1 MHLKYIFHERF
12 SELVSQS
19 NLTYEEIAKELGL
32 KSKGTISKYASGQIQ
47 NIGPM
52 MIDKIA
58 TLFNVSPIWL
68 LGYTDNK
75 HYKIKKN

>member
-1 MHLKYIFHERF
+1 MKYVFHQRF
-12 SELVSQS
+12 SELVNES
-19 NLTYEEIAKELGL
+19 NLTFEQIAHELGL

-47 NIGPM
+47 NIGPV

-58 TLFNVSPIWL
+58 NLFDVSPIWL
-68 LGYTDNK
+68 LGYTENR

>member
-1 MHLKYIFHERF
+1 MKYIFHERF
-12 SELVSQS
+12 SELVNQS
-19 NLTYEEIAKELGL
+19 NLTYEEIAKQLGL
-32 KSKGTISKYASGQIQ
+32 KSKGTISKYANGQIQ
-47 NIGPM
+47 NIGPV

-58 TLFNVSPIWL
+58 TLFDVSPIWL

>member
-1 MHLKYIFHERF
+1 MKYIFHERF
-12 SELVSQS
+12 SELINQS
-19 NLTYEEIAKELGL
+19 DFTYEEIAQKLGL
-32 KSKGTISKYASGQIQ
+32 KSKGTISKYANGQIQ
-47 NIGPM
+47 NIGPV

-58 TLFNVSPIWL
+58 TLFDVSPIWL

>member
-1 MHLKYIFHERF
+1 MKYVFHQRF
-12 SELVSQS
+12 SELVNES
-19 NLTYEEIAKELGL
+19 NLTFEQIAHELGL

-47 NIGPM
+47 NIGPV

-58 TLFNVSPIWL
+58 NLFDVSPIWL
-68 LGYTDNK
+68 LGYTDNR

>member
-1 MHLKYIFHERF
+1 MKYIFHERF
-12 SELVSQS
+12 SELITQS
-19 NLTYEEIAKELGL
+19 DLTYEEIAKKLGL

-47 NIGPM
+47 KIGPV

-58 TLFNVSPIWL
+58 TLFDVSPIWL

>member
-1 MHLKYIFHERF
+1 MKYIFHERF
-12 SELVSQS
+12 TELINQS
-19 NLTYEEIAKELGL
+19 DLTYEKIAEKLGL
-32 KSKGTISKYASGQIQ
+32 KSKSTVSKYASGQIQ
-47 NIGPM
+47 NIGPT

-68 LGYTDNK
+68 LGYTDDK

>member
-1 MHLKYIFHERF
+1 MKYIFHERF
-12 SELVSQS
+12 SELVNQS
-19 NLTYEEIAKELGL
+19 NLNYEEIAKELGL
-32 KSKGTISKYASGQIQ
+32 KSKSTISKYASGQIQ
-47 NIGPM
+47 NIGPL

>member
-1 MHLKYIFHERF
+1 MKYTFHERL
-12 SELVSQS
+12 SELINQS
-19 NLTYEEIAKELGL
+19 DLTYEEIAAKLGL

-47 NIGPM
+47 NIGPI

-58 TLFNVSPIWL
+58 TLFDVSPIWL

-75 HYKIKKN
+75 QYKIKKN

>member
-1 MHLKYIFHERF
+1 MKYIFHERF
-12 SELVSQS
+12 SELVNQS
-19 NLTYEEIAKELGL
+19 DLTYEEIAKKLGL

-47 NIGPM
+47 NIVPV

-58 TLFNVSPIWL
+58 TLFDVSPIWL
-68 LGYTDNK
+68 LGYTDDK

>member
-1 MHLKYIFHERF
+1 MKYIFHERF
-12 SELVSQS
+12 SELVNQS
-19 NLTYEEIAKELGL
+19 DLTYEEIAKKLGL

-47 NIGPM
+47 NIEPV

-58 TLFNVSPIWL
+58 TLFDVSPIWL
-68 LGYTDNK
+68 LGYTDDK

>member
-1 MHLKYIFHERF
+1 MKYTFHERF
-12 SELVSQS
+12 SELLNQS
-19 NLTYEEIAKELGL
+19 NFTYEEVAKKLGL
-32 KSKGTISKYASGQIQ
+32 KSKSTISKYASGRIQ
-47 NIGPM
+47 NIGPV

-58 TLFNVSPIWL
+58 TLFDVSPIWL

>member
-1 MHLKYIFHERF
+1 MKYIFHERF
-12 SELVSQS
+12 SELVNQS
-19 NLTYEEIAKELGL
+19 DLTYEEIAKKLGL

-47 NIGPM
+47 NIEPV

-58 TLFNVSPIWL
+58 TLFDVSPIWL

>member
-1 MHLKYIFHERF
+1 MKYIFHERF

>member
-1 MHLKYIFHERF
+1 MKYIFHERF
-12 SELVSQS
+12 SELVNQS
-19 NLTYEEIAKELGL
+19 DLTYEEIAKKLGL

-47 NIGPM
+47 NIGPV

-68 LGYTDNK
+68 LSYTYNK